1 MIAEIERR
9 ANEVLVVLDE
19 ELDARVSALRTRET
33 NAGNLVCDAALA
45 AVSADAVLLN
55 AGCMRADC
63 IFPRGQFRQRDLD
76 KLLPY
81 QTDLVVVGIQVRE

>member
-19 ELDARVSALRTRET
+19 ELDARVSALRTWET
-33 NAGNLVCDAALA
+33 NAGNLCFGSSLGWRDA
-45 AVSADAVLLN
+45 LN

-63 IFPRGQFRQRDLD
+63 VFPLGQFRQRDLD

-81 QTDLVVVGIQVRE
+81 QTDLVVVGIKVCEE